1 MPPKCGLSVYQVRSK
16 NIRIQIQQLLFSAVN
31 CTEAPEM
38 PPGGTWEWDKS
49 IGYAT
54 EAHYTC
60 GPYGNFID
68 AAGELYETLVSVCSW
83 NKSWTPS
90 EMDPCVAVACPVIPF
105 PPEDSGMILMED
117 ADNMITLETESSKY
131 SPRLPVTL
139 KFPGA
144 ELCTDGGV
152 MLVVG
157 TIPKKSRRPLQIVF
171 YAEDGFDEAF
181 HIVLNISFNYI
192 ERWGVYDNVST
203 EHLGQPG
210 DGTSIDYDEPFV
222 LRC

>member
-1 MPPKCGLSVYQVRSK
+1 
-16 NIRIQIQQLLFSAVN
+16 
-31 CTEAPEM
+31 M

-222 LRC
+222 MRC